1 MTPTTRLYLTDDHR
15 LEAEAAVVAV
25 TPDALACDRSCV
37 YPGGGG
43 QPPDHGWVEIGDG
56 EALVIT
62 GARADADAVI
72 WHVTAPPPA
81 RDLVGRTVRLRV
93 DAARRLALTRY
104 HTVLHVLNTLTRR
117 DYGGWITG
125 VQIGVDYSRID
136 FKLEG
141 LSPALCAELET
152 KVNGVLADDR
162 PLRSYTIP
170 EAEFR
175 ARDDLRRTLE
185 AEPPVVDGRVRI
197 VEIAGF
203 DAQACGGTHV
213 PTTAA
218 LGRFTITR
226 TENKGRINKRL
237 YVTLT
242 QP

>member
-1 MTPTTRLYLTDDHR
+1 M
-15 LEAEAAVVAV
+15 
-25 TPDALACDRSCV
+25 
-37 YPGGGG
+37 
-43 QPPDHGWVEIGDG
+43 
-56 EALVIT
+56 
-62 GARADADAVI
+62 
-72 WHVTAPPPA
+72 
-81 RDLVGRTVRLRV
+81 
-93 DAARRLALTRY
+93 
-104 HTVLHVLNTLTRR
+104 
-117 DYGGWITG
+117 
-125 VQIGVDYSRID
+125 
-136 FKLEG
+136 
-141 LSPALCAELET
+141 ET